1 MAWRDKAARGDLA
14 DCRAAQKA
22 LQEFR
27 AAAARAELARRE
39 AAVKAEMAR
48 RRRAAGW

>member
-1 MAWRDKAARGDLA
+1 MTWKRKVGDALAHYKAQKAAEAFRA
-14 DCRAAQKA
+14 RAAQN
-22 LQEFR
+22 
-27 AAAARAELARRE
+27 ELARRE